1 MILFFFSQ
9 VDSQARAP
17 LASVSYLQAPT
28 RACQVSNF
36 FPTRACQLL
45 SSFSD
50 EYFKVPSDGGSLTRP
65 PCLFRQVGG
74 EQIYL
79 KSLRRDLSSYQPWY
93 HHTGGILQTQK
104 NETLSWCIIGLI
116 ECFMWV
122 KAILKSW
129 DVPPCCGAASSL
141 DNMHHLSDWVELF
154 VHFPDICQE
163 LFAEFGA
170 EEQFVWTPHS
180 RGRKIKE

>member
-1 MILFFFSQ
+1 MSGFFCPNQGMPSNQ
-9 VDSQARAP
+9 G
-17 LASVSYLQAPT
+17 
-28 RACQVSNF
+28 CQLSNI
-36 FPTRACQLL
+36 QLL

-93 HHTGGILQTQK
+93 HHTGGILQHTK
-104 NETLSWCIIGLI
+104 KWNTAVWFI

-141 DNMHHLSDWVELF
+141 DNMHLLSDWVELF

>member
-28 RACQVSNF
+28 RACQVSIF
-36 FPTRACQLL
+36 FPTRACQVPFFYWACQAGIIKITGHARYFLAPTRVCQVSNIQLL

-79 KSLRRDLSSYQPWY
+79 KRRDLSSYQP
-93 HHTGGILQTQK
+93 
-104 NETLSWCIIGLI
+104 
-116 ECFMWV
+116 
-122 KAILKSW
+122 
-129 DVPPCCGAASSL
+129 
-141 DNMHHLSDWVELF
+141 
-154 VHFPDICQE
+154 
-163 LFAEFGA
+163 
-170 EEQFVWTPHS
+170 
-180 RGRKIKE
+180 